1 MNDMD
6 VYTIMNGTYTVPPD
20 MPVQAARDIITSLV
34 DGMQSVPYIVAVQLF
49 YIAQWEMVG
58 TWIPITY
65 IGMSIEESIRKAQL
79 KNVVHDQDLVYIVTP
94 TTDSV
99 LLNNIL
105 SEKIQ
110 NIQIT
115 TENSWE
121 LS

>member
-1 MNDMD
+1 VNDMD